1 MFFITGDNHGNFT
14 PFNSFAN
21 RMDTTTDDV
30 MIILGDVG
38 LNYYVHNG
46 KDDKGA
52 KRLKKFVADIP
63 LTFFCVHG
71 NHEERPYNVEGYE
84 IQEHFGASAYV
95 NPKYPNQI
103 FAKDGEIYNLNGH
116 KTIVIGGAY
125 SVDKPYRLANGA
137 NWFESEQP
145 SDEIKQYVEAQL
157 EKNSWKVDTVLSHTC
172 PISVEPKHLFLSF
185 INQSKVDKS
194 TERWLQTISDKLDF
208 NKWYFGH
215 FHDNWTYDKYE
226 MLFEGIKEFK

>member
-21 RMDTTTDDV
+21 HMDTTTDDV

-84 IQEHFGASAYV
+84 IQEHFGAPAYV

-125 SVDKPYRLANGA
+125 SIDKPYRLANGA

-145 SDEIKQYVEAQL
+145 SDEIKKYVEAQL

-194 TERWLQTISDKLDF
+194 TEQWLQTISDKLDF

-215 FHDNWTYDKYE
+215 FHDHWAYDKYE